1 MPDPLPS
8 VEQLHRELEVCEATT
23 ATFTEYDFEQDSRT
37 ILAPT
42 WRGDVV
48 PLRQQ
53 LAERDEESCRRWAEE
68 AWKEVRRLH
77 DVCERHWEEKEQI
90 RVAAG
95 LPREAP
101 TIPLAKWDHESR
113 QWVPDT

>member
-1 MPDPLPS
+1 MAKSPENMTSDERYKRIRSLERK
-8 VEQLHRELEVCEATT
+8 VTELEW
-23 ATFTEYDFEQDSRT
+23 QKH
-37 ILAPT
+37 
-42 WRGDVV
+42 
-48 PLRQQ
+48 

-101 TIPLAKWDHESR
+101 TIPLARWDYEAKA
-113 QWVPDT
+113 WVADS